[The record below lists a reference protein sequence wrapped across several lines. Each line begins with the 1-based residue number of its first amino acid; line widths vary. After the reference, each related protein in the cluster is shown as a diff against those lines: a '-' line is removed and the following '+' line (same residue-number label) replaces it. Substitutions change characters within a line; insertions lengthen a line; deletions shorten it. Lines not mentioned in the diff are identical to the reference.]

1 MFIVFDSNAE
11 TKCVQYWRKIWF
23 EKHIFTYSSQ
33 TLLVM
38 KHIVAILVSVVAV
51 LLSFCAPSAPQT
63 ESASLQSTALAA
75 GNDAISDPM
84 KDAGVDFV
92 CFGTEPFWG
101 ISIDFEKQILF
112 SIAGGD
118 TAIVPAVMGSRD
130 AEGNTVYSAKTEKHQ
145 LRVLI
150 RRAECSDGMSD
161 GTYAFTVKAE
171 VDGEIYEGCGRSI
184 TPGLGT
190 VWSLKTIGGALPG
203 AGAFPAGR
211 FPVFTVNMLENRWG
225 GTDGCNVTNG
235 KVVLSGDQL
244 KIEPGIS
251 TLMKCPGEGSDAY
264 MKALFNVTKYRIDG
278 EELILMTGDKEVLR
292 FDM

>member
-1 MFIVFDSNAE
+1 
-11 TKCVQYWRKIWF
+11 
-23 EKHIFTYSSQ
+23 
-33 TLLVM
+33 M
-38 KHIVAILVSVVAV
+38 KHIVMVLGIAV
-51 LLSFCAPSAPQT
+51 FLAFCAPGTPNPDPS
-63 ESASLQSTALAA
+63 SLQSSTSAA
-75 GNDAISDPM
+75 GPEPVSDPM

-101 ISIDFEKQILF
+101 ISIDFEKKMMF

-118 TAIVPAVMGSRD
+118 TVNVPAVMGTRD

-145 LRVLI
+145 LKVLI
-150 RRAECSDGMSD
+150 RRTECSDGMSD
-161 GTYAFTVKAE
+161 GVHAFAVKAE
-171 VDGEIYEGCGRSI
+171 VDGKLYEGCGRSI

-225 GTDGCNVTNG
+225 GTDGCNVTSG
-235 KVVLSGDQL
+235 KAVVAGDQL

-251 TLMKCPGEGSDAY
+251 TLMKCPGDGSEAY
-264 MKALFNVTKYRIDG
+264 MKALFGVTGYRIEG
-278 EELILMTGDKEVLR
+278 EELVLMAGDKEALR
-292 FDM
+292 FEM